1 MTKRSRWFACAVGVV
16 LAASPALAQG
26 EPEESCAGKVR
37 LHGPIWD
44 LAKQEL
50 EPGLGAILD
59 VVARTI
65 RERCGTKVVIIEGHA
80 YELPAPELNLELSEL
95 RTALVRYELVKRGVP
110 ATQLRPVGFGDTQPL
125 FSPDLPD
132 AALRNRRITFRVAD

>member
-1 MTKRSRWFACAVGVV
+1 MTLRSKGIGCAFGIFLLVP
-16 LAASPALAQG
+16 PALAQV

-44 LAKQEL
+44 LTKQEL

-80 YELPAPELNLELSEL
+80 YELPAPELDLELSEL
-95 RTALVRYELVKRGVP
+95 RAALVRYELVKRGVP
-110 ATQLRPVGFGDTQPL
+110 ETQLKPMGFGDTQPL
-125 FSPDLPD
+125 FSSDQPD